1 MAHDPS
7 LGFADYFSAVEATA
21 ASVATLMPAAEEGA
35 PDQLFGLHADMEMFG
50 VRGLAA
56 MPAAAAHGHSKAV
69 LVDAGAD
76 GSANATM
83 RFLSAGQDHH
93 QQQQQHSQ
101 APLSL
106 SLCRPEGVT
115 SLHQHLGLGG
125 TSRQHQPAAAWMHD
139 PAQHVDARHGG
150 PWHIRSSRFLLPTQ
164 QLLQD
169 FCSLPVDTGANK
181 RTKAPPSQQQEDG
194 GDGSS
199 SSASWAP
206 SAQIQAMD
214 ALELQR
220 LKDKLYI
227 MLEEVDRRYRRYC
240 EQMRALAGGFE
251 AVAGERAAAAYTA
264 LASRTI
270 SRHFRNLRDGIVAQ
284 LQATRK
290 ALGEK
295 DVAVPGMTRGE
306 TPRLRVLDQ
315 CIRQHKAMTQP
326 GMMESHPWRPQRG
339 LPERAV
345 TILRAWLFEHF
356 LHPYPSDVDKHI
368 LARQTGLSRSQV
380 SNWFI
385 NARVRLWKP
394 MVEEMYVQW
403 RSQTQNAGGANLP
416 SANQQA
422 HKWPRGGRSPL
433 WPMSGSAT
441 VYVEEMKDGQDGGGS
456 GGQQSMNP
464 NPSGGSHASET
475 HGHAVSEADG
485 DNGGDQK
492 PTRTQLLHDAG
503 SLASVVNIAGVARAG
518 AGGARLEN
526 FGIMDHLDF
535 DAYDGGQQGGFGVG
549 GGGGG
554 GGVSLTLG
562 LQQHGSHDGGVN
574 IAFGA
579 PQPAH
584 HGGAAGYLFA
594 AGEQMD
600 GGGGGVHQGHGH
612 HVQFGAAMDG
622 GEAAHAQEHYRA
634 LGGATGFHLLRDL
647 AG

>member
-21 ASVATLMPAAEEGA
+21 ASVATLMPATEEGA
-35 PDQLFGLHADMEMFG
+35 PELFGLHADMEMFG
-50 VRGLAA
+50 VRGGLAA

-83 RFLSAGQDHH
+83 RFLSAGHD
-93 QQQQQHSQ
+93 QQQQQPSQ

-115 SLHQHLGLGG
+115 LHQHLGLGG
-125 TSRQHQPAAAWMHD
+125 ASRQHQPAAAWMHD
-139 PAQHVDARHGG
+139 QAQHVDARHGG
-150 PWHIRSSRFLLPTQ
+150 PWHIRSSRFLLPAQ

-181 RTKAPPSQQQEDG
+181 RTKAAAAKPPSQQQQQEDG

-394 MVEEMYVQW
+394 MVEEMYV
-403 RSQTQNAGGANLP
+403 
-416 SANQQA
+416 
-422 HKWPRGGRSPL
+422 
-433 WPMSGSAT
+433 
-441 VYVEEMKDGQDGGGS
+441 EEMKDGQDGGGS
-456 GGQQSMNP
+456 GGQHSMNP
-464 NPSGGSHASET
+464 NPSGGGHASEA

-518 AGGARLEN
+518 AGARLEN

-554 GGVSLTLG
+554 GVSLTLG
-562 LQQHGSHDGGVN
+562 LQQHDSHDGGVN

-612 HVQFGAAMDG
+612 HHVQFGAAMDG